1 MVSENPAVV
10 DLLPNPETSPRDRV
24 DPVRVAVQVA
34 LAFYLLPVILLV
46 ASIGVTAI
54 VVGRLARL
62 TAKVAD
68 TLKFGPDRHSLPGSR
83 TDGAVIGTR
92 PIARWKRKPSRVIR

>member
-1 MVSENPAVV
+1 MVSENPTMV
-10 DLLPNPETSPRDRV
+10 DLLPDPVTSPRDRL

-34 LAFYLLPVILLV
+34 LVLYLLPVILLV
-46 ASIGVTAI
+46 ATIGVTAI
-54 VVGRLARL
+54 VVGRLARM
-62 TAKVAD
+62 TAKAAD

-83 TDGAVIGTR
+83 TDGTVIGTR